1 MHESTSQQGMK
12 SATPN
17 QYKTTVLRQMKFQE
31 NIHKD
36 KTLWSCNIRKKLQEA
51 LEYTDK
57 ILAAGLQIVK
67 SVYISS
73 KNVDD
78 TQLEMP
84 SKQATMAWSKGLP
97 PNIPNTCS

>member
-1 MHESTSQQGMK
+1 MTQIEVYLFDMIWSGSSRIESILQRQVSVLMPESTSWQGMK

-17 QYKTTVLRQMKFQE
+17 QCKTTVLRQMKFQE

-57 ILAAGLQIVK
+57 ILAAGL
-67 SVYISS
+67 
-73 KNVDD
+73 
-78 TQLEMP
+78 
-84 SKQATMAWSKGLP
+84 
-97 PNIPNTCS
+97 